1 MKICSLLPSATEIV
15 YALGLGDSLR
25 AVTHE
30 CDFPPEAKERPTI
43 TSSILPGG
51 EALPGV
57 VDGEVRRLVESGE
70 GIYRID
76 GDLLQAIQ
84 PDLILTQKLCEVC
97 AVNYDDVISAARLL
111 PDPPRIISLEP
122 TSIEEILETI
132 RTVGR
137 LADCEERAE
146 EVVQDLRDRIERVS
160 QAVGDVSHRPG
171 TLCLEWL
178 DPPMVGG
185 HWVPEMVRCAGGDD
199 RLGEEGK
206 PSRRIDWE
214 EIGASA
220 PEVVVLM
227 PCGYDAERTV
237 AEYRRAPFP
246 DLWKGVPAV
255 KSGRVSAVDANA
267 YFSRP
272 GPRIV
277 EGIEILGRIL
287 HPDRLSGGGFMCLD
301 PS

>member
-30 CDFPPEAKERPTI
+30 CDFPPEARERPTI
-43 TSSILPGG
+43 TSSVLPGG
-51 EALPGV
+51 DALPGV

-76 GDLLQAIQ
+76 GDLLLAIQ

-111 PDPPRIISLEP
+111 PDPPRITSLEP

-137 LADCEERAE
+137 LADCEERAG
-146 EVVQDLRDRIERVS
+146 EVVQGLRDRIERVS
-160 QAVGDVSHRPG
+160 RAVAGVPHRPG

-227 PCGYDAERTV
+227 PCGYDTERTV
-237 AEYRRAPFP
+237 AEYRRASFP

-255 KSGRVSAVDANA
+255 KSARVYAVDANA

-277 EGIEILGRIL
+277 DGIEILGRIL
-287 HPDRLSGGGFMCLD
+287 HPDRLSGGGFTPLD
-301 PS
+301 G